1 MNIIA
6 HKSKD
11 GREQSLQEHG
21 QNVAKMAASFAAPF
35 GGEKFAE
42 RIGISHDAGKDTVGF
57 QQYIQAPDKNAKS
70 PHAIIA
76 AALNCQAN
84 DVLSAVI
91 TAGHHSG
98 LHNVLDTITNVRAAL
113 AERSQDITTA
123 REYFSSD
130 AISQT
135 EIIPEFARKNKVFG
149 QYAFTKMEFSCLTD
163 ADYQDTE
170 RFMRGYSPR
179 SYDYDS
185 FSDIYDMFRKH
196 VQPWIDKDNE
206 MMRRKNQPFSKD
218 EEINHMR
225 TQMMLQCLDAGSN
238 SRKGDIRTLSIP
250 TGGSKTLSSFAYAI
264 AAAKKD
270 KSIKRI
276 IVVIPFNTITTQTA
290 SVLRG
295 IVGEKNIL
303 ENHSGFDFEDSKQGK
318 LLQYASENWDIPIV
332 VTTNVQFFESFFSNK
347 PAKSRKLHNI
357 ADSVIIFDEV
367 QQLPVKY
374 LKPCIKCIESLAA
387 NFGARIVLSTAT
399 QPTLEPY
406 FETIKPREIIDDSE
420 SYVKPFR
427 RCSIENIG
435 TVTAKN
441 LTERIQKHKQCLC
454 VVNEKEEAKAIYT
467 AIENGRCKNLY
478 CLTTDITPYDRE
490 KLLRQIRQNLKDD
503 EPCIVISTSLIESGV
518 DVDFP
523 YGYRELYGLDSI
535 LQTAGRVNRNGLR
548 DCGNSTLFVFDGP
561 QEEYRAL
568 RNGTSRGCNESDNK
582 KSITRGILQKYDADS
597 PKAIH
602 EYFSRLYGYKGDGL
616 DKFYIVK
623 MANSKLIP
631 FQDISQK
638 FKIIDE
644 DTVTVIISQ
653 TAEASEL
660 VGKIR
665 NQTATKD
672 DIRKVGKY
680 AVSVR
685 RSKYDKYLAASTE
698 VLTTKVCNDVEEP
711 DICNLVDMG
720 FPILAAAFP
729 LMKNARGTKRCQK
742 TKTVRWAVSALLSM
756 VCITCTF
763 RPVPKQFCETV

>member
-42 RIGISHDAGKDTVGF
+42 RIGVSHDAGKNTVGF

-91 TAGHHSG
+91 TEGHHSG
-98 LHNVLDTITNVRAAL
+98 LHNVLDTITNVRAAF
-113 AERSQDITTA
+113 AERSQDIATA
-123 REYFSSD
+123 REHFSTD
-130 AISQT
+130 AINQI

-179 SYDYDS
+179 SYNYDS
-185 FSDIYDMFRKH
+185 FSGIYDMFRKH
-196 VQPWIDKDNE
+196 IQPWIDKDNKMVGE
-206 MMRRKNQPFSKD
+206 NNQQLTKN
-218 EEINHMR
+218 EEINHIR
-225 TQMMLQCLDAGSN
+225 TQMMLQCLNAGSN

-264 AAAKKD
+264 AAAKND

-290 SVLRG
+290 SVLRE

-347 PAKSRKLHNI
+347 PSKSRKLHNI
-357 ADSVIIFDEV
+357 VDSVIIFDEV
-367 QQLPVKY
+367 QQFPANF

-387 NFGARIVLSTAT
+387 NFGARVVLSTAT
-399 QPTLEPY
+399 QPALESY
-406 FETIKPREIIDDSE
+406 FDTIKPREIIDDSE
-420 SYVKPFR
+420 SYVEPFR
-427 RCSIENIG
+427 RCNIDNIG
-435 TVTAKN
+435 TIK
-441 LTERIQKHKQCLC
+441 TETLVKRIQKHKQCLC
-454 VVNEKEEAKAIYT
+454 VVNEKEEAKAIYNT
-467 AIENGRCKNLY
+467 IGNSRCKNLY

-548 DCGNSTLFVFDGP
+548 DCGSSTLFVFDGP

-597 PKAIH
+597 LKAIH

-616 DKFYIVK
+616 DKFDIVK
-623 MANSKLIP
+623 MASSKLIP

-685 RSKYDKYLAASTE
+685 RSRYDKCLAASTE
-698 VLTTKVCNDVEEP
+698 VLTTKICNDVEEP
-711 DICNLVDMG
+711 DICSLVDMG
-720 FPILAAAFP
+720 LYTGIGIIFDAPAA
-729 LMKNARGTKRCQK
+729 
-742 TKTVRWAVSALLSM
+742 
-756 VCITCTF
+756 
-763 RPVPKQFCETV
+763 

>member
-84 DVLSAVI
+84 DILSAVI

-113 AERSQDITTA
+113 AERSQDIATA

-206 MMRRKNQPFSKD
+206 MMRRKNQPLSKD

-270 KSIKRI
+270 KSVKRI

-290 SVLRG
+290 SVLRE

-399 QPTLEPY
+399 QPALEPY

-582 KSITRGILQKYDADS
+582 KSITRGILQKYDVDS

-616 DKFYIVK
+616 DKFDIVK
-623 MANSKLIP
+623 MASSKLIP

-653 TAEASEL
+653 TTEASEL

-672 DIRKVGKY
+672 DIRKAGKY
-680 AVSVR
+680 AVSVKR
-685 RSKYDKYLAASTE
+685 NKYDKYLAASAE
-698 VLTTKVCNDVEEP
+698 VLTTKIYDDTEEP
-711 DICNLVDMG
+711 DICSLVDMG
-720 FPILAAAFP
+720 LYTGIGIIFDAPAA
-729 LMKNARGTKRCQK
+729 
-742 TKTVRWAVSALLSM
+742 
-756 VCITCTF
+756 
-763 RPVPKQFCETV
+763 

>member
-113 AERSQDITTA
+113 AERSQDIATA

-206 MMRRKNQPFSKD
+206 MMRRKNQPLTKD
-218 EEINHMR
+218 EEINHIR

-270 KSIKRI
+270 TSIKRI

-399 QPTLEPY
+399 QPALEPY

-548 DCGNSTLFVFDGP
+548 DCGSSTLFVFDGP

-582 KSITRGILQKYDADS
+582 KSITRGILQKYDVDS

-616 DKFYIVK
+616 DKFDIVK
-623 MANSKLIP
+623 MASSKLIP

-672 DIRKVGKY
+672 DIRKAGKY
-680 AVSVR
+680 AVSVKR
-685 RSKYDKYLAASTE
+685 NKYDKYLAASAE
-698 VLTTKVCNDVEEP
+698 VWTTKIYDDTEEP
-711 DICNLVDMG
+711 DICSLVDMG
-720 FPILAAAFP
+720 LYTGIGIIFDAPAA
-729 LMKNARGTKRCQK
+729 
-742 TKTVRWAVSALLSM
+742 
-756 VCITCTF
+756 
-763 RPVPKQFCETV
+763 

>member
-11 GREQSLQEHG
+11 GREQSLQEHS
-21 QNVAKMAASFAAPF
+21 QNVSRMAVSFAAPF
-35 GGEKFAE
+35 GGEKLAE
-42 RIGISHDAGKDTVGF
+42 RIGLSHDAGKNTMGF
-57 QQYIQAPDKNAKS
+57 QQYIRNPGKYAKS
-70 PHAIIA
+70 PHAVIGATLNGIA
-76 AALNCQAN
+76 G
-84 DVLSAVI
+84 DFPSAVI
-91 TAGHHSG
+91 VEGHHSG
-98 LHNVLDTITNVRAAL
+98 LHNMCDTRSNLNAAL
-113 AERSQDITTA
+113 AERGQDVVKA
-123 REYFSSD
+123 QEYFSTD

-135 EIIPEFARKNKVFG
+135 AVFPEFARKNRVLG
-149 QYAFTKMEFSCLTD
+149 QFSFIKMEFSCLTD

-170 RFMRGYSPR
+170 RFMHGYSPR

-196 VQPWIDKDNE
+196 IQPWIDKDNKMVKE
-206 MMRRKNQPFSKD
+206 NDQPLTKD

-270 KSIKRI
+270 TSIKRI
-276 IVVIPFNTITTQTA
+276 IVVIPFNTITTQTT

-357 ADSVIIFDEV
+357 VDSVIIFDEV
-367 QQLPVKY
+367 QQFPANF

-387 NFGARIVLSTAT
+387 NFGARVVLSTAT
-399 QPTLEPY
+399 QPALEPY
-406 FETIKPREIIDDSE
+406 FDTIKPCEIIDDSE
-420 SYVKPFR
+420 SYVEPFR
-427 RCSIENIG
+427 RCNIENIG
-435 TVTAKN
+435 TIKAEN
-441 LTERIQKHKQCLC
+441 LVMRIQKHKQCLC
-454 VVNEKEEAKAIYT
+454 VVNEKDEAKSIYN
-467 AIENGRCKNLY
+467 AVKNGQCKNLY

-582 KSITRGILQKYDADS
+582 KSITRGILQKYDVDS

-616 DKFYIVK
+616 DKFDIVK
-623 MANSKLIP
+623 MASSKLIP

-672 DIRKVGKY
+672 DIRKAGKY
-680 AVSVR
+680 AVSVKR
-685 RSKYDKYLAASTE
+685 NKYDKYLAASAE
-698 VLTTKVCNDVEEP
+698 VLTTKIYDDTEEP
-711 DICNLVDMG
+711 DICSLVDMG
-720 FPILAAAFP
+720 LYTNIGVIFDTAA
-729 LMKNARGTKRCQK
+729 
-742 TKTVRWAVSALLSM
+742 
-756 VCITCTF
+756 
-763 RPVPKQFCETV
+763 

>member
-113 AERSQDITTA
+113 AERSQDIATA

-206 MMRRKNQPFSKD
+206 MMRRKNQPLTKD
-218 EEINHMR
+218 EEINHIR

-270 KSIKRI
+270 TSIKRI

-399 QPTLEPY
+399 QPALEPY

-548 DCGNSTLFVFDGP
+548 DCGSSTLFVFDGP
-561 QEEYRAL
+561 QEKYRAL

-582 KSITRGILQKYDADS
+582 KSITRGILQKYDVDS

-616 DKFYIVK
+616 DKFDIVK
-623 MANSKLIP
+623 MASSKLIP

-672 DIRKVGKY
+672 DIRKAGKY

-685 RSKYDKYLAASTE
+685 RSRYDKCLAASTE
-698 VLTTKVCNDVEEP
+698 VLTTKICNDVEEP
-711 DICNLVDMG
+711 DICSLIDMRLYTNIG
-720 FPILAAAFP
+720 IIFDMP
-729 LMKNARGTKRCQK
+729 T
-742 TKTVRWAVSALLSM
+742 
-756 VCITCTF
+756 
-763 RPVPKQFCETV
+763 

>member
-42 RIGISHDAGKDTVGF
+42 RIGVSHDAGKNTVGF

-91 TAGHHSG
+91 TEGHHSG
-98 LHNVLDTITNVRAAL
+98 LHNVLDTITNVRAAF
-113 AERSQDITTA
+113 AERSQDIATA
-123 REYFSSD
+123 REHFSTD
-130 AISQT
+130 AINQI

-179 SYDYDS
+179 SYNYDS

-196 VQPWIDKDNE
+196 IQPWIDKDNKMVKE
-206 MMRRKNQPFSKD
+206 NDQPLTKD

-270 KSIKRI
+270 TSIKRI

-399 QPTLEPY
+399 QPALEPY

-427 RCSIENIG
+427 RCSIKNIG

-548 DCGNSTLFVFDGP
+548 DCGSSTLFVFDGP

-582 KSITRGILQKYDADS
+582 KSITRGILQKYDVDS

-616 DKFYIVK
+616 DKFDIVK
-623 MANSKLIP
+623 MASSKLIP

-680 AVSVR
+680 AVPVR
-685 RSKYDKYLAASTE
+685 RSRYNKCLAASTE
-698 VLTTKVCNDVEEP
+698 VLTTKICNDVEEP
-711 DICNLVDMG
+711 DICSLVDMG
-720 FPILAAAFP
+720 LYTGIGIIFDAPAA
-729 LMKNARGTKRCQK
+729 
-742 TKTVRWAVSALLSM
+742 
-756 VCITCTF
+756 
-763 RPVPKQFCETV
+763 

>member
-11 GREQSLQEHG
+11 GREQSLREHS
-21 QNVAKMAASFAAPF
+21 QNVSRMAVSFAAPF
-35 GGEKFAE
+35 GGEKLAE
-42 RIGISHDAGKDTVGF
+42 RIGLSHDAGKNTMGF
-57 QQYIQAPDKNAKS
+57 QQYIRNPGKYAKS
-70 PHAIIA
+70 PHAVIGATLNGIA
-76 AALNCQAN
+76 G
-84 DVLSAVI
+84 DFPSAVI
-91 TAGHHSG
+91 VEGHHSG
-98 LHNVLDTITNVRAAL
+98 LHNMCDTRSNLNAAL
-113 AERSQDITTA
+113 AERGQDVVKA
-123 REYFSSD
+123 QEYFFAD
-130 AISQT
+130 TISQT
-135 EIIPEFARKNKVFG
+135 AVFPEFARKNRVLG
-149 QYAFTKMEFSCLTD
+149 QFSFIKMEFSCLTD

-170 RFMRGYSPR
+170 RFMHGYSPR

-196 VQPWIDKDNE
+196 IQPWIDKDNKMVKE
-206 MMRRKNQPFSKD
+206 NDQPLTKD

-270 KSIKRI
+270 TSIKRI

-616 DKFYIVK
+616 DKFDIVK

-672 DIRKVGKY
+672 DIRKAGKY
-680 AVSVR
+680 AVSVKR
-685 RSKYDKYLAASTE
+685 NKYDKYLAASAE
-698 VLTTKVCNDVEEP
+698 VLTTKIYDDTEEP
-711 DICNLVDMG
+711 DICSLVDMG
-720 FPILAAAFP
+720 LYTGIGIIFDAPAA
-729 LMKNARGTKRCQK
+729 
-742 TKTVRWAVSALLSM
+742 
-756 VCITCTF
+756 
-763 RPVPKQFCETV
+763 

>member
-11 GREQSLQEHG
+11 GREQSLQEHS
-21 QNVAKMAASFAAPF
+21 QNVSRMAVSFAAPF
-35 GGEKFAE
+35 GGEKLAE
-42 RIGISHDAGKDTVGF
+42 RIGLSHDAGKNTISF
-57 QQYIQAPDKNAKS
+57 QQYIRNPGKYAKS
-70 PHAIIA
+70 PHAVIGATLNGIA
-76 AALNCQAN
+76 G
-84 DVLSAVI
+84 DFPSAVI
-91 TAGHHSG
+91 VEGHHSG
-98 LHNVLDTITNVRAAL
+98 LHNMCDTRSNLNAAL
-113 AERSQDITTA
+113 AERGQDVVKA
-123 REYFSSD
+123 QEYFSTD

-135 EIIPEFARKNKVFG
+135 AVFPEFARKNRVLG
-149 QYAFTKMEFSCLTD
+149 QFSFIKMEFSCLTD

-170 RFMRGYSPR
+170 RFMHGYSPR

-196 VQPWIDKDNE
+196 IQPWIDKDNKMVKE
-206 MMRRKNQPFSKD
+206 NDQPLTKD

-270 KSIKRI
+270 TSIKRI

-357 ADSVIIFDEV
+357 VDSVIIFDEV
-367 QQLPVKY
+367 QQFPANF

-387 NFGARIVLSTAT
+387 NFGARVVLSTAT
-399 QPTLEPY
+399 QPALESY
-406 FETIKPREIIDDSE
+406 FNTIKPREIIDDSE
-420 SYVKPFR
+420 SYVEPFR
-427 RCSIENIG
+427 RCNIDNIG
-435 TVTAKN
+435 TIKAETLVK
-441 LTERIQKHKQCLC
+441 RIQKHKQCLC

-568 RNGTSRGCNESDNK
+568 RNGTSRSCNESDNK
-582 KSITRGILQKYDADS
+582 KSITRGILQKYDVDS

-616 DKFYIVK
+616 DKFDIVK
-623 MANSKLIP
+623 MASSKLIP

-685 RSKYDKYLAASTE
+685 RSRYDKYLAASTE

-711 DICNLVDMG
+711 DICSLVDMG
-720 FPILAAAFP
+720 LYTNIGVIFDAAA
-729 LMKNARGTKRCQK
+729 
-742 TKTVRWAVSALLSM
+742 
-756 VCITCTF
+756 
-763 RPVPKQFCETV
+763 

>member
-42 RIGISHDAGKDTVGF
+42 RIGVSHDAGKNTVGF

-91 TAGHHSG
+91 TEGHHSG
-98 LHNVLDTITNVRAAL
+98 LHNVLDTITNVRAAF
-113 AERSQDITTA
+113 AERSQDIATA
-123 REYFSSD
+123 REHFSTD
-130 AISQT
+130 AINQI

-179 SYDYDS
+179 SYNYDS
-185 FSDIYDMFRKH
+185 FSGIYNMFRKH
-196 VQPWIDKDNE
+196 IQPWIDKDNKMVGE
-206 MMRRKNQPFSKD
+206 NNQQLTKN

-225 TQMMLQCLDAGSN
+225 TQMMLQCLNAGSN

-270 KSIKRI
+270 TSIKRI

-303 ENHSGFDFEDSKQGK
+303 ENHFGFDFEDSKQGK

-347 PAKSRKLHNI
+347 PSKSRKLHNI

-399 QPTLEPY
+399 QPALEPY

-548 DCGNSTLFVFDGP
+548 DCGSSTLFVFDGP
-561 QEEYRAL
+561 QEEYRVL

-616 DKFYIVK
+616 DKFDIVK
-623 MANSKLIP
+623 MASSKLIP

-685 RSKYDKYLAASTE
+685 RSRYDKCLAASTE
-698 VLTTKVCNDVEEP
+698 VLTTKICNDVEEP
-711 DICNLVDMG
+711 DICSLVDMG
-720 FPILAAAFP
+720 LYTGIGIIFDAPAA
-729 LMKNARGTKRCQK
+729 
-742 TKTVRWAVSALLSM
+742 
-756 VCITCTF
+756 
-763 RPVPKQFCETV
+763 

>member
-42 RIGISHDAGKDTVGF
+42 RIGVSHDAGKNTVGF

-91 TAGHHSG
+91 TEGHHSG
-98 LHNVLDTITNVRAAL
+98 LHNVLDTITNVRAAF
-113 AERSQDITTA
+113 AERSQDIATA
-123 REYFSSD
+123 REHFSTD
-130 AISQT
+130 AINQI

-179 SYDYDS
+179 SYNYDS
-185 FSDIYDMFRKH
+185 FSGIYDMFRKH
-196 VQPWIDKDNE
+196 IQPWIDKDNKMVGE
-206 MMRRKNQPFSKD
+206 NNQQLTKN

-225 TQMMLQCLDAGSN
+225 TQMMLQCLNAGSN

-270 KSIKRI
+270 TSIKRI

-303 ENHSGFDFEDSKQGK
+303 ENHFGFDFEDSKQGK

-347 PAKSRKLHNI
+347 PSKSRKLHNI

-399 QPTLEPY
+399 QPALEPY

-548 DCGNSTLFVFDGP
+548 DCGSSTLFVFDGP

-597 PKAIH
+597 LKAIH

-616 DKFYIVK
+616 DKFDIVK
-623 MANSKLIP
+623 MASSKLIP

-685 RSKYDKYLAASTE
+685 RSRYDKCLAASTE
-698 VLTTKVCNDVEEP
+698 VLTTKICNDVEEP
-711 DICNLVDMG
+711 DICSLVDMG
-720 FPILAAAFP
+720 LYTGIGIIFDAPAA
-729 LMKNARGTKRCQK
+729 
-742 TKTVRWAVSALLSM
+742 
-756 VCITCTF
+756 
-763 RPVPKQFCETV
+763 

>member
-42 RIGISHDAGKDTVGF
+42 RIGVSHDAGKNTVGF

-91 TAGHHSG
+91 TEGHHSG
-98 LHNVLDTITNVRAAL
+98 LHNVLDTITNVRAAF
-113 AERSQDITTA
+113 AERSQDIATA
-123 REYFSSD
+123 REHFSTD
-130 AISQT
+130 AINQI

-179 SYDYDS
+179 SYNYDS
-185 FSDIYDMFRKH
+185 FSGIYDMFRKH
-196 VQPWIDKDNE
+196 IQPWIDKDNKMVGE
-206 MMRRKNQPFSKD
+206 NNQQLTKN

-270 KSIKRI
+270 TSIKRI

-399 QPTLEPY
+399 QPALEPY

-467 AIENGRCKNLY
+467 AIKNGRCKNLY

-548 DCGNSTLFVFDGP
+548 DCGSSTLFVFDGP

-582 KSITRGILQKYDADS
+582 KSITRGILQKYDVDS

-616 DKFYIVK
+616 DKFDIVK

-685 RSKYDKYLAASTE
+685 RSRYDKCLAASTE
-698 VLTTKVCNDVEEP
+698 VLTTKICNDVEEP
-711 DICNLVDMG
+711 DICSLVDMG
-720 FPILAAAFP
+720 LYTGIGIIFDAPAA
-729 LMKNARGTKRCQK
+729 
-742 TKTVRWAVSALLSM
+742 
-756 VCITCTF
+756 
-763 RPVPKQFCETV
+763 

>member
-11 GREQSLQEHG
+11 GREQSLREHS
-21 QNVAKMAASFAAPF
+21 QNVSRMAVSFAAPF
-35 GGEKFAE
+35 GGEKLAE
-42 RIGISHDAGKDTVGF
+42 RIGLSHDAGKNTIGF
-57 QQYIQAPDKNAKS
+57 QQYIRNPGKYAKS
-70 PHAIIA
+70 PHAVIGATLNGIA
-76 AALNCQAN
+76 G
-84 DVLSAVI
+84 DFPSAVI
-91 TAGHHSG
+91 VEGHHSG
-98 LHNVLDTITNVRAAL
+98 LHNMCDTRSNLNTAL
-113 AERSQDITTA
+113 AERGQDVVKA
-123 REYFSSD
+123 QEYFSTD

-135 EIIPEFARKNKVFG
+135 AVFPEFARKNRVLG
-149 QYAFTKMEFSCLTD
+149 QFSFIKMEFSCLTD

-170 RFMRGYSPR
+170 RFMHGYSPR

-196 VQPWIDKDNE
+196 IQPWIDKGNKMVKEND
-206 MMRRKNQPFSKD
+206 QPLTKD

-270 KSIKRI
+270 TSIKRI

-399 QPTLEPY
+399 QPALEPY

-523 YGYRELYGLDSI
+523 CGYRELSSLDSI

-548 DCGNSTLFVFDGP
+548 DCGSSTLFVFDGP

-582 KSITRGILQKYDADS
+582 KSITRGILQKYDVDS

-616 DKFYIVK
+616 DKFDIVK

-672 DIRKVGKY
+672 DIRKAGKY
-680 AVSVR
+680 AVSVKR
-685 RSKYDKYLAASTE
+685 NKYDKYLAASTE
-698 VLTTKVCNDVEEP
+698 VLTTKICNDVEEP

-720 FPILAAAFP
+720 LYTNIGVIFDAPAA
-729 LMKNARGTKRCQK
+729 
-742 TKTVRWAVSALLSM
+742 
-756 VCITCTF
+756 
-763 RPVPKQFCETV
+763 

>member
-318 LLQYASENWDIPIV
+318 ILQYASENWDIPIV

-720 FPILAAAFP
+720 LYTNIGVIFDAAA
-729 LMKNARGTKRCQK
+729 
-742 TKTVRWAVSALLSM
+742 
-756 VCITCTF
+756 
-763 RPVPKQFCETV
+763 

>member
-42 RIGISHDAGKDTVGF
+42 RIGVSHDAGKNTVGF

-91 TAGHHSG
+91 TEGHHSG
-98 LHNVLDTITNVRAAL
+98 LHNVLDTITNVRAAF
-113 AERSQDITTA
+113 AERSQDIATA
-123 REYFSSD
+123 REHFSTD
-130 AISQT
+130 AINQI

-179 SYDYDS
+179 SYNYDS
-185 FSDIYDMFRKH
+185 FSGIYDMFRKH
-196 VQPWIDKDNE
+196 IQPWIDKDNKMVGE
-206 MMRRKNQPFSKD
+206 NNQQLTKN

-225 TQMMLQCLDAGSN
+225 TQMMLQCLNAGSN

-264 AAAKKD
+264 AAAKND

-303 ENHSGFDFEDSKQGK
+303 ENHFGFDFEDSKQGK
-318 LLQYASENWDIPIV
+318 LLQYASESWDIPIV

-347 PAKSRKLHNI
+347 PSKSRKLHNI

-399 QPTLEPY
+399 QPALEPY

-548 DCGNSTLFVFDGP
+548 DCGSSTLFVFDGP
-561 QEEYRAL
+561 QEEYRVL

-616 DKFYIVK
+616 DKFDIVK
-623 MANSKLIP
+623 MASSKLIP

-685 RSKYDKYLAASTE
+685 RSRYDKCLAASTE
-698 VLTTKVCNDVEEP
+698 VLTTKICNDVEEP
-711 DICNLVDMG
+711 DICSLVDMG
-720 FPILAAAFP
+720 LYTGIGIIFDAPAA
-729 LMKNARGTKRCQK
+729 
-742 TKTVRWAVSALLSM
+742 
-756 VCITCTF
+756 
-763 RPVPKQFCETV
+763 

>member
-113 AERSQDITTA
+113 AERSQDIATA

-206 MMRRKNQPFSKD
+206 MMRRKNQPLTKD
-218 EEINHMR
+218 EEINHIR

-270 KSIKRI
+270 TSIKRI

-399 QPTLEPY
+399 QPALEPY

-441 LTERIQKHKQCLC
+441 LTERIQKHKQCLF
-454 VVNEKEEAKAIYT
+454 VNEKEEAKAIYT

-523 YGYRELYGLDSI
+523 CGYRELSSLDSI

-548 DCGNSTLFVFDGP
+548 DCGSSTLFVFDGP

-582 KSITRGILQKYDADS
+582 KSITRGILQKYDVDS

-616 DKFYIVK
+616 DKFDIVK

-672 DIRKVGKY
+672 DIRKAGKY
-680 AVSVR
+680 AVSVKR
-685 RSKYDKYLAASTE
+685 NKYDKYLAASAE
-698 VLTTKVCNDVEEP
+698 VLTTKIYDDTEEP
-711 DICNLVDMG
+711 DICSLVDMG
-720 FPILAAAFP
+720 LYTGIGIIFDAPAA
-729 LMKNARGTKRCQK
+729 
-742 TKTVRWAVSALLSM
+742 
-756 VCITCTF
+756 
-763 RPVPKQFCETV
+763 

>member
-21 QNVAKMAASFAAPF
+21 QNVSRMAVSFAAPF
-35 GGEKFAE
+35 GGEKLAE
-42 RIGISHDAGKDTVGF
+42 RIGLSHDAGKNTMGF
-57 QQYIQAPDKNAKS
+57 QQYIRNPGKYAKS
-70 PHAIIA
+70 PHAVIGATLNGIA
-76 AALNCQAN
+76 G
-84 DVLSAVI
+84 DFPSAVI
-91 TAGHHSG
+91 VEGHHSG
-98 LHNVLDTITNVRAAL
+98 LHNMCDTRSNLNAAL
-113 AERSQDITTA
+113 AERGQDVVKA
-123 REYFSSD
+123 QEYFSTD

-135 EIIPEFARKNKVFG
+135 AVFPEFARKNRVLG
-149 QYAFTKMEFSCLTD
+149 QFSFIKMEFSCLTD

-170 RFMRGYSPR
+170 RFMHGYSPR

-196 VQPWIDKDNE
+196 IQPWIDKDNKMVKE
-206 MMRRKNQPFSKD
+206 NDQPLTKD

-225 TQMMLQCLDAGSN
+225 MQMMLQCLDAGSN

-270 KSIKRI
+270 TSIKRI

-399 QPTLEPY
+399 QPALEPY

-582 KSITRGILQKYDADS
+582 KSITRGILQKYDVDS

-616 DKFYIVK
+616 DKFDIVK
-623 MANSKLIP
+623 MASSKLIP

-672 DIRKVGKY
+672 DIRKAGKY
-680 AVSVR
+680 AVSVKR
-685 RSKYDKYLAASTE
+685 NKYDKYLAASAE
-698 VLTTKVCNDVEEP
+698 VLTTKIYDDTEEP
-711 DICNLVDMG
+711 DICSLVDMG
-720 FPILAAAFP
+720 LYTNIGVIFDTAA
-729 LMKNARGTKRCQK
+729 
-742 TKTVRWAVSALLSM
+742 
-756 VCITCTF
+756 
-763 RPVPKQFCETV
+763 

>member
-42 RIGISHDAGKDTVGF
+42 RIGVSHDAGKNTVGF

-91 TAGHHSG
+91 TEGHHSG
-98 LHNVLDTITNVRAAL
+98 LHNVLDTITNVRAAF
-113 AERSQDITTA
+113 AERSQDIATA
-123 REYFSSD
+123 REHFSTD
-130 AISQT
+130 AINQI

-179 SYDYDS
+179 SYNYDS
-185 FSDIYDMFRKH
+185 FSGIYDMFRKH
-196 VQPWIDKDNE
+196 IQPWIDKDNKMVGE
-206 MMRRKNQPFSKD
+206 NNQQLTKN

-225 TQMMLQCLDAGSN
+225 TQMMLQCLNAGSN

-270 KSIKRI
+270 TSIKRI

-303 ENHSGFDFEDSKQGK
+303 ENHFGFDFEDSKQGK

-347 PAKSRKLHNI
+347 PSKSRKLHNI
-357 ADSVIIFDEV
+357 ADSIIIFDEV

-399 QPTLEPY
+399 QPALEPY

-548 DCGNSTLFVFDGP
+548 DCGSSTLFVFDGP

-616 DKFYIVK
+616 DKFDIVK
-623 MANSKLIP
+623 MASSKLIP

-685 RSKYDKYLAASTE
+685 RSRYDKCLAASTE
-698 VLTTKVCNDVEEP
+698 VLTTKICNDVEEP
-711 DICNLVDMG
+711 DICSLVDMG
-720 FPILAAAFP
+720 LYTGIGIIFEAPAA
-729 LMKNARGTKRCQK
+729 
-742 TKTVRWAVSALLSM
+742 
-756 VCITCTF
+756 
-763 RPVPKQFCETV
+763 

>member
-11 GREQSLQEHG
+11 GREQSLQEHS
-21 QNVAKMAASFAAPF
+21 QNVSRMAVSFAAPF
-35 GGEKFAE
+35 GGEKLAE
-42 RIGISHDAGKDTVGF
+42 RIGLSHDAGKNTMGF
-57 QQYIQAPDKNAKS
+57 QQYIRNPGKYAKS
-70 PHAIIA
+70 PHAVIGATLNGIA
-76 AALNCQAN
+76 G
-84 DVLSAVI
+84 DFPSAVI
-91 TAGHHSG
+91 VEGHHSG
-98 LHNVLDTITNVRAAL
+98 LHNMCDTRSNLNAAL
-113 AERSQDITTA
+113 AERGQDVVKA
-123 REYFSSD
+123 QEYFSTD

-135 EIIPEFARKNKVFG
+135 AVFPEFARKNRVLG
-149 QYAFTKMEFSCLTD
+149 QFSFIKMEFSCLTD

-170 RFMRGYSPR
+170 RFMHGYSPR

-196 VQPWIDKDNE
+196 IQPWIDKDNKMVKE
-206 MMRRKNQPFSKD
+206 NDQPLTKD

-270 KSIKRI
+270 TSIKRI

-420 SYVKPFR
+420 NYVKPFR

-568 RNGTSRGCNESDNK
+568 RNGTSRSCNESDNK
-582 KSITRGILQKYDADS
+582 KSITRGILQKYDVDS

-616 DKFYIVK
+616 DKFDIVK
-623 MANSKLIP
+623 MASSKLIP

-685 RSKYDKYLAASTE
+685 RSRYDKYLAASIE

-711 DICNLVDMG
+711 DICSLVDMG
-720 FPILAAAFP
+720 LYTNIGVIFDAAA
-729 LMKNARGTKRCQK
+729 
-742 TKTVRWAVSALLSM
+742 
-756 VCITCTF
+756 
-763 RPVPKQFCETV
+763 

>member
-11 GREQSLQEHG
+11 GREQSLREHS
-21 QNVAKMAASFAAPF
+21 QNVSRMAVSFAAPF
-35 GGEKFAE
+35 GGEKLAE
-42 RIGISHDAGKDTVGF
+42 RIGLSHDAGKNTIGF
-57 QQYIQAPDKNAKS
+57 QQYIRNPGKCAKS
-70 PHAIIA
+70 PHAVIGATLNGIA
-76 AALNCQAN
+76 G
-84 DVLSAVI
+84 DFPSAVI
-91 TAGHHSG
+91 VEGHHSG
-98 LHNVLDTITNVRAAL
+98 LHNMCDTRSNLNAAL
-113 AERSQDITTA
+113 AERGQDVVKA
-123 REYFSSD
+123 QEYFSTD

-135 EIIPEFARKNKVFG
+135 AVFPEFARKNRVLG
-149 QYAFTKMEFSCLTD
+149 QFSFIKMEFSCLTD

-170 RFMRGYSPR
+170 RFMHGYSPR

-196 VQPWIDKDNE
+196 IQPWIDKDNKMVKE
-206 MMRRKNQPFSKD
+206 NDQPLTKD

-270 KSIKRI
+270 TSIKRI

-399 QPTLEPY
+399 QPALEPY

-582 KSITRGILQKYDADS
+582 KSITRGILQKYDVDS

-616 DKFYIVK
+616 DKFDIVK

-672 DIRKVGKY
+672 DIRKAGKY
-680 AVSVR
+680 AVSVKR
-685 RSKYDKYLAASTE
+685 NKYDKYLAASAE
-698 VLTTKVCNDVEEP
+698 VLTTKIYDDTEEP
-711 DICNLVDMG
+711 DICSLVDMG
-720 FPILAAAFP
+720 LYTNIGVIFDTAA
-729 LMKNARGTKRCQK
+729 
-742 TKTVRWAVSALLSM
+742 
-756 VCITCTF
+756 
-763 RPVPKQFCETV
+763 

>member
-42 RIGISHDAGKDTVGF
+42 RIGVSHDAGKNTVGF

-91 TAGHHSG
+91 TEGHHSG
-98 LHNVLDTITNVRAAL
+98 LHNILDTITNVRAAF
-113 AERSQDITTA
+113 AERSQDIATA
-123 REYFSSD
+123 REHFSTD
-130 AISQT
+130 AINQI

-179 SYDYDS
+179 SYNYDS

-196 VQPWIDKDNE
+196 IQPWIDKDNKMVGE
-206 MMRRKNQPFSKD
+206 NNQQLTKN

-225 TQMMLQCLDAGSN
+225 TQMMLQCLNAGSN

-264 AAAKKD
+264 AAAKND

-347 PAKSRKLHNI
+347 PSKSRKLHNI

-387 NFGARIVLSTAT
+387 NFGSRIVLSTAT
-399 QPTLEPY
+399 QPALEPY

-548 DCGNSTLFVFDGP
+548 DCGSSTLFVFDGP

-582 KSITRGILQKYDADS
+582 KSITRGILQKYDVDS

-602 EYFSRLYGYKGDGL
+602 EYFSMLYSYKCDGL
-616 DKFYIVK
+616 DEFDIVK
-623 MANSKLIP
+623 MADSRLVP
-631 FQDISQK
+631 FQDISRK
-638 FKIIDE
+638 FKIINE
-644 DTVTVIISQ
+644 DTVTVIIPQ

-660 VGKIR
+660 IDKIR
-665 NQTATKD
+665 KQTATKD

-720 FPILAAAFP
+720 LYTNIGVIFDAAA
-729 LMKNARGTKRCQK
+729 
-742 TKTVRWAVSALLSM
+742 
-756 VCITCTF
+756 
-763 RPVPKQFCETV
+763 

>member
-135 EIIPEFARKNKVFG
+135 EIIPEFALKNKVFG

-399 QPTLEPY
+399 QPALEPY

-548 DCGNSTLFVFDGP
+548 DCGSSTLFVFDGP

-597 PKAIH
+597 PKAIY

-616 DKFYIVK
+616 DKFDIVK

-720 FPILAAAFP
+720 LYTNIGVIFDAAA
-729 LMKNARGTKRCQK
+729 
-742 TKTVRWAVSALLSM
+742 
-756 VCITCTF
+756 
-763 RPVPKQFCETV
+763 

>member
-42 RIGISHDAGKDTVGF
+42 RIGVSHDAGKNTVGF

-91 TAGHHSG
+91 TEGHHSG
-98 LHNVLDTITNVRAAL
+98 LHNVLDTITNVRAAF
-113 AERSQDITTA
+113 AERSQDIATA
-123 REYFSSD
+123 REHFSTD
-130 AISQT
+130 AINQI

-179 SYDYDS
+179 SYNYDS
-185 FSDIYDMFRKH
+185 FSGIYDMFRKH
-196 VQPWIDKDNE
+196 IQPWIDKDNKMVGE
-206 MMRRKNQPFSKD
+206 NNQQLTKN

-225 TQMMLQCLDAGSN
+225 TQMMLQCLNAGSN

-264 AAAKKD
+264 AAAKND

-290 SVLRG
+290 SVLRE

-347 PAKSRKLHNI
+347 PSKSRKLHNI
-357 ADSVIIFDEV
+357 VDSVIIFDEV
-367 QQLPVKY
+367 QQFPANF

-387 NFGARIVLSTAT
+387 NFGARVVLSTAT
-399 QPTLEPY
+399 QPALESY
-406 FETIKPREIIDDSE
+406 FDTIKPREIIDDSE
-420 SYVKPFR
+420 SYVEPFR
-427 RCSIENIG
+427 RCNIDNIG
-435 TVTAKN
+435 TIKVETLVK
-441 LTERIQKHKQCLC
+441 RIQKHKQCLC
-454 VVNEKEEAKAIYT
+454 VVNEKEEAKAIYNT
-467 AIENGRCKNLY
+467 IGNSRCKNLY

-490 KLLRQIRQNLKDD
+490 KLLCRIRQNLKDN

-523 YGYRELYGLDSI
+523 CGYRELSSLDSI

-548 DCGNSTLFVFDGP
+548 DCGSSTLFVFDGP

-582 KSITRGILQKYDADS
+582 KSITRGILQKYDVDS

-616 DKFYIVK
+616 DKFDIVK

-720 FPILAAAFP
+720 LYTNIGVIFDAAA
-729 LMKNARGTKRCQK
+729 
-742 TKTVRWAVSALLSM
+742 
-756 VCITCTF
+756 
-763 RPVPKQFCETV
+763 

>member
-11 GREQSLQEHG
+11 GREQSLQEHS
-21 QNVAKMAASFAAPF
+21 QNVSRMAVSFAAPF
-35 GGEKFAE
+35 GGEKLAE
-42 RIGISHDAGKDTVGF
+42 RIGLSHDAGKNTMGF
-57 QQYIQAPDKNAKS
+57 QQYIRNPGKYAKS
-70 PHAIIA
+70 PHAVIGATLNGIA
-76 AALNCQAN
+76 G
-84 DVLSAVI
+84 DFPSAVI
-91 TAGHHSG
+91 VEGHHSG
-98 LHNVLDTITNVRAAL
+98 LHNMCDTRSNLNAAL
-113 AERSQDITTA
+113 AERGQDVVKA
-123 REYFSSD
+123 QEYFSTD

-135 EIIPEFARKNKVFG
+135 AVFPEFARKNRVLG
-149 QYAFTKMEFSCLTD
+149 QFSFIKMEFSCLTD

-170 RFMRGYSPR
+170 RFMHGYSPR

-196 VQPWIDKDNE
+196 IQPWIDKDNKMVKE
-206 MMRRKNQPFSKD
+206 NDQPLTKD

-270 KSIKRI
+270 TSIKRI

-399 QPTLEPY
+399 QPALEPY

-420 SYVKPFR
+420 SYVKPFH

-582 KSITRGILQKYDADS
+582 KSITRGILQKYDVDS

-616 DKFYIVK
+616 DKFDIVK

-685 RSKYDKYLAASTE
+685 RSKYDKYLVASTE

-720 FPILAAAFP
+720 LYTNIGVIFDAAA
-729 LMKNARGTKRCQK
+729 
-742 TKTVRWAVSALLSM
+742 
-756 VCITCTF
+756 
-763 RPVPKQFCETV
+763 

>member
-57 QQYIQAPDKNAKS
+57 QQYIQAPDKNAKF

-84 DVLSAVI
+84 DILSAVI

-113 AERSQDITTA
+113 AERSQDIATA

-206 MMRRKNQPFSKD
+206 MMRRKNQPLSKD

-270 KSIKRI
+270 KSVKRI

-290 SVLRG
+290 SVLRE

-347 PAKSRKLHNI
+347 PSKNRKLHNI
-357 ADSVIIFDEV
+357 VNSVIIFDEV
-367 QQLPVKY
+367 QQFPANF

-387 NFGARIVLSTAT
+387 NFGARVVLSTAT
-399 QPTLEPY
+399 QPALEPY
-406 FETIKPREIIDDSE
+406 FDTIKPREIIDDSE
-420 SYVKPFR
+420 SYVEPFR
-427 RCSIENIG
+427 RCNIENIG
-435 TVTAKN
+435 TIKAETLVKQ
-441 LTERIQKHKQCLC
+441 IQKHKQCLC
-454 VVNEKEEAKAIYT
+454 VVNEKDEAKSIYN
-467 AIENGRCKNLY
+467 AVKNGRCKNLY

-568 RNGTSRGCNESDNK
+568 RNGTSRSCNESDNK
-582 KSITRGILQKYDADS
+582 KSITRGILQKYDVDS

-616 DKFYIVK
+616 DKFDIVK
-623 MANSKLIP
+623 MASSKLIP

-685 RSKYDKYLAASTE
+685 RSRYDKCLAASTE
-698 VLTTKVCNDVEEP
+698 VLTTKICNDVEEP

-720 FPILAAAFP
+720 LYTNIGVIFDAPAA
-729 LMKNARGTKRCQK
+729 
-742 TKTVRWAVSALLSM
+742 
-756 VCITCTF
+756 
-763 RPVPKQFCETV
+763 

>member
-399 QPTLEPY
+399 QPALEPY

-548 DCGNSTLFVFDGP
+548 DCGSSTLFVFDGP

-597 PKAIH
+597 PKAIY

-616 DKFYIVK
+616 DKFDIVK

-720 FPILAAAFP
+720 LYTNIGVIFDAAA
-729 LMKNARGTKRCQK
+729 
-742 TKTVRWAVSALLSM
+742 
-756 VCITCTF
+756 
-763 RPVPKQFCETV
+763 

>member
-11 GREQSLQEHG
+11 GREQSLQEHS
-21 QNVAKMAASFAAPF
+21 QNVSRMAVSFAAPF
-35 GGEKFAE
+35 GGEKLAE
-42 RIGISHDAGKDTVGF
+42 RIGLSHDAGKNAMGF
-57 QQYIQAPDKNAKS
+57 QQYIRNPGKYAKS
-70 PHAIIA
+70 PHAVIGATLNGIA
-76 AALNCQAN
+76 G
-84 DVLSAVI
+84 DFPSAVI
-91 TAGHHSG
+91 VEGHHSG
-98 LHNVLDTITNVRAAL
+98 LHNMCDTRSNLNAAL
-113 AERSQDITTA
+113 AERGQDVVKA
-123 REYFSSD
+123 QEYFSTD

-135 EIIPEFARKNKVFG
+135 AVFPEFARKNRVLG
-149 QYAFTKMEFSCLTD
+149 QFSFIKMEFSCLTD

-170 RFMRGYSPR
+170 RFMHGYSPR

-196 VQPWIDKDNE
+196 IQPWIDKDNKMVKE
-206 MMRRKNQPFSKD
+206 NDQPLTKD

-270 KSIKRI
+270 TSIKRI

-399 QPTLEPY
+399 QPALEPY

-490 KLLRQIRQNLKDD
+490 KLLRKIKKERITQNGYNEGRGQRSRECLVNVRYTI
-503 EPCIVISTSLIESGV
+503 IVYLVQMNTMQEGMN
-518 DVDFP
+518 
-523 YGYRELYGLDSI
+523 LDKYYEMLTKYI
-535 LQTAGRVNRNGLR
+535 NGG
-548 DCGNSTLFVFDGP
+548 CGNKVPYLGIAMDPMNFKLINSDDIKPTQPFNEDLGFMPFTEDYTKPKDPDLVCRHLTI
-561 QEEYRAL
+561 E
-568 RNGTSRGCNESDNK
+568 NGIIDFTKG
-582 KSITRGILQKYDADS
+582 
-597 PKAIH
+597 
-602 EYFSRLYGYKGDGL
+602 EYFHCYEGL
-616 DKFYIVK
+616 
-623 MANSKLIP
+623 
-631 FQDISQK
+631 
-638 FKIIDE
+638 
-644 DTVTVIISQ
+644 T
-653 TAEASEL
+653 
-660 VGKIR
+660 
-665 NQTATKD
+665 
-672 DIRKVGKY
+672 
-680 AVSVR
+680 
-685 RSKYDKYLAASTE
+685 
-698 VLTTKVCNDVEEP
+698 
-711 DICNLVDMG
+711 
-720 FPILAAAFP
+720 
-729 LMKNARGTKRCQK
+729 
-742 TKTVRWAVSALLSM
+742 
-756 VCITCTF
+756 
-763 RPVPKQFCETV
+763 

>member
-11 GREQSLQEHG
+11 GREQSLREHS
-21 QNVAKMAASFAAPF
+21 QNVSRMAVSFAAPF
-35 GGEKFAE
+35 GGEKLAE
-42 RIGISHDAGKDTVGF
+42 RIGLSHDAGKNTIGF
-57 QQYIQAPDKNAKS
+57 QQYIRNPGKCAKS
-70 PHAIIA
+70 PHAVIGATLNGIA
-76 AALNCQAN
+76 G
-84 DVLSAVI
+84 DFPSAVI
-91 TAGHHSG
+91 VEGHHSG
-98 LHNVLDTITNVRAAL
+98 LHNMCDTRSNLNAAL
-113 AERSQDITTA
+113 AERGQDVVKA
-123 REYFSSD
+123 QEYFSTD

-135 EIIPEFARKNKVFG
+135 AVFPEFARKNRVLG
-149 QYAFTKMEFSCLTD
+149 QFSFIKMEFSCLTD

-318 LLQYASENWDIPIV
+318 ILQYASENWDIPIV

-387 NFGARIVLSTAT
+387 NFGARIVFSTAT

-720 FPILAAAFP
+720 LYTNIGVIFDAAA
-729 LMKNARGTKRCQK
+729 
-742 TKTVRWAVSALLSM
+742 
-756 VCITCTF
+756 
-763 RPVPKQFCETV
+763 

>member
-1 MNIIA
+1 LNIIA

-42 RIGISHDAGKDTVGF
+42 RIGVSHDAGKNTVGF

-91 TAGHHSG
+91 TEGHHSG
-98 LHNVLDTITNVRAAL
+98 LHNVLDTITNVRAAF
-113 AERSQDITTA
+113 AERSQDIATA
-123 REYFSSD
+123 REHFSTD
-130 AISQT
+130 AINQI

-179 SYDYDS
+179 SYNYDS
-185 FSDIYDMFRKH
+185 FSGIYDMFRKH
-196 VQPWIDKDNE
+196 IQPWIDKDNKMVGE
-206 MMRRKNQPFSKD
+206 NNQQLTKN

-225 TQMMLQCLDAGSN
+225 TQMMLQCLNAGSN

-270 KSIKRI
+270 TSIKRI

-303 ENHSGFDFEDSKQGK
+303 ENHFGFDFEDSKQGK

-347 PAKSRKLHNI
+347 PSKSRKLHNI

-399 QPTLEPY
+399 QPALEPY

-435 TVTAKN
+435 TVTAEN

-454 VVNEKEEAKAIYT
+454 VVNEKEEAKTIYT

-523 YGYRELYGLDSI
+523 CGYRELYGLDSI

-548 DCGNSTLFVFDGP
+548 DCGSSTLFVFDGP

-582 KSITRGILQKYDADS
+582 KSITRGILQKYDVDS

-602 EYFSRLYGYKGDGL
+602 EYFSMLYSYKCDGL
-616 DKFYIVK
+616 DEFDIVK
-623 MANSKLIP
+623 MADSRLVP
-631 FQDISQK
+631 FQDISRK
-638 FKIIDE
+638 FKIINE
-644 DTVTVIISQ
+644 DTVTVIIPQ

-660 VGKIR
+660 IDKIR
-665 NQTATKD
+665 KQTATKD
-672 DIRKVGKY
+672 DIRKAGKY
-680 AVSVR
+680 AVSVKR
-685 RSKYDKYLAASTE
+685 NKYDKYLAASAE
-698 VLTTKVCNDVEEP
+698 VLTTKIYDDTEEP
-711 DICNLVDMG
+711 DICSLVDMG
-720 FPILAAAFP
+720 LYTGIGIIFDAPAA
-729 LMKNARGTKRCQK
+729 
-742 TKTVRWAVSALLSM
+742 
-756 VCITCTF
+756 
-763 RPVPKQFCETV
+763 

>member
-42 RIGISHDAGKDTVGF
+42 RIGVSHDAGKNTVGF

-91 TAGHHSG
+91 TEGHHSG
-98 LHNVLDTITNVRAAL
+98 LHNVLDTITNVRAAF
-113 AERSQDITTA
+113 AERSQDIATA
-123 REYFSSD
+123 REHFSTD
-130 AISQT
+130 AINQI

-179 SYDYDS
+179 SYNYDS
-185 FSDIYDMFRKH
+185 FSGIYDMFRKH
-196 VQPWIDKDNE
+196 IQPWIDKDNKMVGE
-206 MMRRKNQPFSKD
+206 NNQQLTKN

-225 TQMMLQCLDAGSN
+225 TQMMLQCLNAGSN

-264 AAAKKD
+264 AAAKND

-290 SVLRG
+290 SVLRE

-347 PAKSRKLHNI
+347 PSKSRKLHNI
-357 ADSVIIFDEV
+357 ADSIIIFDEV
-367 QQLPVKY
+367 QQFPANF

-387 NFGARIVLSTAT
+387 NFGARVVLSTAT
-399 QPTLEPY
+399 QPALESY
-406 FETIKPREIIDDSE
+406 FDTIKPREIIDDSE
-420 SYVKPFR
+420 NYVEPFR
-427 RCSIENIG
+427 RCNIDNIG
-435 TVTAKN
+435 TIKVETLVK
-441 LTERIQKHKQCLC
+441 RIQKHKQCLC
-454 VVNEKEEAKAIYT
+454 VVNEKEEAKAIYNT
-467 AIENGRCKNLY
+467 IGNSRCKNLY

-548 DCGNSTLFVFDGP
+548 DCGSSTLFVFDGP

-616 DKFYIVK
+616 DKFDIVK
-623 MANSKLIP
+623 MASSKLIP

-672 DIRKVGKY
+672 DIRKAGKY
-680 AVSVR
+680 AVSVKR
-685 RSKYDKYLAASTE
+685 NKYDKYLAASAE
-698 VLTTKVCNDVEEP
+698 VLTTKIYDDTEEP
-711 DICNLVDMG
+711 DICSLVDMG
-720 FPILAAAFP
+720 LYTGIGIIFDAPAA
-729 LMKNARGTKRCQK
+729 
-742 TKTVRWAVSALLSM
+742 
-756 VCITCTF
+756 
-763 RPVPKQFCETV
+763 

>member
-196 VQPWIDKDNE
+196 IQPWIDKDNKMVKE
-206 MMRRKNQPFSKD
+206 NDQPLTKD

-270 KSIKRI
+270 TSIKRI

-399 QPTLEPY
+399 QPALEPY

-548 DCGNSTLFVFDGP
+548 DCGSSTLFVFDGP

-582 KSITRGILQKYDADS
+582 KSITRGILQKYDVDS

-616 DKFYIVK
+616 DKFDIVK
-623 MANSKLIP
+623 MASSKLIP

-672 DIRKVGKY
+672 DIRKAGKY
-680 AVSVR
+680 AVSVKR
-685 RSKYDKYLAASTE
+685 NKYDKYLAASAE
-698 VLTTKVCNDVEEP
+698 VLTTKIYDDTEEP
-711 DICNLVDMG
+711 DICSLVDMG
-720 FPILAAAFP
+720 LYTGIGIIFDAPAA
-729 LMKNARGTKRCQK
+729 
-742 TKTVRWAVSALLSM
+742 
-756 VCITCTF
+756 
-763 RPVPKQFCETV
+763 

>member
-42 RIGISHDAGKDTVGF
+42 RIGVSHDAGKNTVGF

-91 TAGHHSG
+91 TEGHHSG
-98 LHNVLDTITNVRAAL
+98 LHNILDTITNVRAAF
-113 AERSQDITTA
+113 AERSQDIATA
-123 REYFSSD
+123 REHFSTD
-130 AISQT
+130 AINQI

-179 SYDYDS
+179 SYNYDS

-196 VQPWIDKDNE
+196 IQPWIDKDNKMVGE
-206 MMRRKNQPFSKD
+206 NNQQLTKN

-225 TQMMLQCLDAGSN
+225 TQMMLQCLNAGSN

-264 AAAKKD
+264 AAAKND

-347 PAKSRKLHNI
+347 PSKSRKLHNI

-387 NFGARIVLSTAT
+387 NFGSRIVLSTAT
-399 QPTLEPY
+399 QPALEPY

-478 CLTTDITPYDRE
+478 CLTTDIIPYDRE

-548 DCGNSTLFVFDGP
+548 DCGSSTLFVFDGP

-582 KSITRGILQKYDADS
+582 KSITRGILQKYDVDS

-602 EYFSRLYGYKGDGL
+602 EYFSMLYSYKCDGL
-616 DKFYIVK
+616 DEFDIVK
-623 MANSKLIP
+623 MADSRLVP
-631 FQDISQK
+631 FQDISRK
-638 FKIIDE
+638 FKIINE
-644 DTVTVIISQ
+644 DTVTVIIPQ

-660 VGKIR
+660 IDKIR
-665 NQTATKD
+665 KQTATKD
-672 DIRKVGKY
+672 DIRKAGKY
-680 AVSVR
+680 AVSVKR
-685 RSKYDKYLAASTE
+685 NKYDKYLAASAE
-698 VLTTKVCNDVEEP
+698 VLTTKIYDDTEEP
-711 DICNLVDMG
+711 DICSLVDMRLYTDIG
-720 FPILAAAFP
+720 IIFDMP
-729 LMKNARGTKRCQK
+729 T
-742 TKTVRWAVSALLSM
+742 
-756 VCITCTF
+756 
-763 RPVPKQFCETV
+763 

>member
-11 GREQSLQEHG
+11 GREQSLQEHS
-21 QNVAKMAASFAAPF
+21 QNVSRMAVSFAAPF
-35 GGEKFAE
+35 GGEKLAE
-42 RIGISHDAGKDTVGF
+42 RIGLSHDAGKNTIGF
-57 QQYIQAPDKNAKS
+57 QQYIRNPGKCAKS
-70 PHAIIA
+70 PHAVIGATLNGIA
-76 AALNCQAN
+76 G
-84 DVLSAVI
+84 DFPSAVI
-91 TAGHHSG
+91 VEGHHSG
-98 LHNVLDTITNVRAAL
+98 LHNMCDTRSNLNAAL
-113 AERSQDITTA
+113 AERGQDVVKA
-123 REYFSSD
+123 QECFSTD

-135 EIIPEFARKNKVFG
+135 AVFPEFARKNRVLG
-149 QYAFTKMEFSCLTD
+149 QFSFIKMEFSCLTD

-170 RFMRGYSPR
+170 RFMHGYSPR

-196 VQPWIDKDNE
+196 IQPWIDKDNKMVKE
-206 MMRRKNQPFSKD
+206 NDQPLTKD

-270 KSIKRI
+270 TSIKRI

-357 ADSVIIFDEV
+357 VDSVIIFDEV
-367 QQLPVKY
+367 QQFPANF

-387 NFGARIVLSTAT
+387 NFGARVVLSTAT
-399 QPTLEPY
+399 QPALKSY
-406 FETIKPREIIDDSE
+406 FNTIKPREIIDDSE
-420 SYVKPFR
+420 SYVEPFR
-427 RCSIENIG
+427 RCNIDNIG
-435 TVTAKN
+435 TIKAETLVK
-441 LTERIQKHKQCLC
+441 RIQKHKQCLC

-478 CLTTDITPYDRE
+478 CLTTDITPYDQE

-582 KSITRGILQKYDADS
+582 KSITRGILQKYDVDS

-616 DKFYIVK
+616 DKFDIVK
-623 MANSKLIP
+623 MASSKLIP

-672 DIRKVGKY
+672 DIRKAGKY
-680 AVSVR
+680 AVSVKR
-685 RSKYDKYLAASTE
+685 NKYDKYLAASAE
-698 VLTTKVCNDVEEP
+698 VLTTKIYDDTEEP
-711 DICNLVDMG
+711 DICSLVDMG
-720 FPILAAAFP
+720 LYTGIGIIFDAPAA
-729 LMKNARGTKRCQK
+729 
-742 TKTVRWAVSALLSM
+742 
-756 VCITCTF
+756 
-763 RPVPKQFCETV
+763 

>member
-303 ENHSGFDFEDSKQGK
+303 ENHSGFDFEDSKQDK

-387 NFGARIVLSTAT
+387 NFGARIVLNTAT
-399 QPTLEPY
+399 QPALEPY

-548 DCGNSTLFVFDGP
+548 DCGSSTLFVFDGP

-720 FPILAAAFP
+720 LYTNIGVIFDAAA
-729 LMKNARGTKRCQK
+729 
-742 TKTVRWAVSALLSM
+742 
-756 VCITCTF
+756 
-763 RPVPKQFCETV
+763 